1 MPKTLTLPDD
11 LYKALKQKSK
21 NKGMMPEEYALEL
34 LKNETAIKSGKNV
47 FGLSAHLYNMVRDLR
62 LGKHKLSKEE
72 ARRLD
77 IELRKAS
84 ESQPSSFPTVEDAM
98 SWSRGYPWRKDDSN

>member
-47 FGLSAHLYNMVRDLR
+47 FGLSAHLYNMEIGRAHV
-62 LGKHKLSKEE
+62 
-72 ARRLD
+72 
-77 IELRKAS
+77 
-84 ESQPSSFPTVEDAM
+84 
-98 SWSRGYPWRKDDSN
+98 